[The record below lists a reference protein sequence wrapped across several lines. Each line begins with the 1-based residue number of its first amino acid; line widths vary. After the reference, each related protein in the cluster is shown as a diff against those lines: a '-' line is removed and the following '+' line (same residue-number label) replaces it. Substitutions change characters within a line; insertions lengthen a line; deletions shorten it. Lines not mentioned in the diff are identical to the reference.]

1 MADLNI
7 PNLNIKP
14 DKYIFKKKLN
24 LRRKSK
30 RRLFTESFFLFILSV
45 LLVYVNYLIPNKN
58 LLLQNLPSTFNKSFL
73 LLIDLFSYLYEI
85 FLVIFIF
92 VSSFTAL
99 ILMIGSIN
107 RLFKV
112 SKRKSKIVYKLFQI
126 GCIRPPLPES
136 ESSSSYSV
144 SSPNN
149 ANMPST
155 IDERIIDK
163 GKIEVWIPM
172 SIYSPIN

>member
-7 PNLNIKP
+7 PNLNIKS

-45 LLVYVNYLIPNKN
+45 LLVYINYLIPNKN
-58 LLLQNLPSTFNKSFL
+58 LLLKNFPSTFNKSFL

-92 VSSFTAL
+92 ASSFTAL
-99 ILMIGSIN
+99 ILIIGSFY
-107 RLFKV
+107 RLFRI
-112 SKRKSKIVYKLFQI
+112 SKRKSKKIIYK
-126 GCIRPPLPES
+126 
-136 ESSSSYSV
+136 
-144 SSPNN
+144 
-149 ANMPST
+149 
-155 IDERIIDK
+155 
-163 GKIEVWIPM
+163 
-172 SIYSPIN
+172 

>member
-7 PNLNIKP
+7 PNLNIKS

-30 RRLFTESFFLFILSV
+30 RRLFTESFFLFILSF
-45 LLVYVNYLIPNKN
+45 LLVYINYLIPNKN

-73 LLIDLFSYLYEI
+73 LFIDLFSYLYEI

-92 VSSFTAL
+92 VSSFIAL
-99 ILMIGSIN
+99 ILMVGSFN

-112 SKRKSKIVYKLFQI
+112 SKRKSKQIIYK
-126 GCIRPPLPES
+126 
-136 ESSSSYSV
+136 
-144 SSPNN
+144 
-149 ANMPST
+149 
-155 IDERIIDK
+155 
-163 GKIEVWIPM
+163 
-172 SIYSPIN
+172 

>member
-7 PNLNIKP
+7 PNLNIKS

-45 LLVYVNYLIPNKN
+45 LLVYINYLIPNKN
-58 LLLQNLPSTFNKSFL
+58 LLLQKLPSTFNKSFL
-73 LLIDLFSYLYEI
+73 LLIDLFSYLYDI
-85 FLVIFIF
+85 FLVFFIF

-99 ILMIGSIN
+99 ILMIGSFN

-112 SKRKSKIVYKLFQI
+112 SKRKSKQIVYK
-126 GCIRPPLPES
+126 
-136 ESSSSYSV
+136 
-144 SSPNN
+144 
-149 ANMPST
+149 
-155 IDERIIDK
+155 
-163 GKIEVWIPM
+163 
-172 SIYSPIN
+172 

>member
-1 MADLNI
+1 MADLKI
-7 PNLNIKP
+7 PNINMNSN
-14 DKYIFKKKLN
+14 KYIFKKKLS

-30 RRLFTESFFLFILSV
+30 RRLFTEAALLFILSL
-45 LLVYVNYLIPNKN
+45 LLVYLNYLIPNKN

-99 ILMIGSIN
+99 ILMVGSFN

-112 SKRKSKIVYKLFQI
+112 YKRKSKQIVYK
-126 GCIRPPLPES
+126 
-136 ESSSSYSV
+136 
-144 SSPNN
+144 
-149 ANMPST
+149 
-155 IDERIIDK
+155 
-163 GKIEVWIPM
+163 
-172 SIYSPIN
+172 

>member
-14 DKYIFKKKLN
+14 VKYIFKKKLN

-45 LLVYVNYLIPNKN
+45 LLVYINYLIPNKN
-58 LLLQNLPSTFNKSFL
+58 LLLQNLPSTFYKSFL

-85 FLVIFIF
+85 FLVVFIF

-99 ILMIGSIN
+99 ILMIGSFN
-107 RLFKV
+107 RLFKF
-112 SKRKSKIVYKLFQI
+112 SKRKSKQIVYK
-126 GCIRPPLPES
+126 
-136 ESSSSYSV
+136 
-144 SSPNN
+144 
-149 ANMPST
+149 
-155 IDERIIDK
+155 
-163 GKIEVWIPM
+163 
-172 SIYSPIN
+172 

>member
-45 LLVYVNYLIPNKN
+45 LLVYINYLIPNKN
-58 LLLQNLPSTFNKSFL
+58 LLLQNLPLTFNKSFL

-92 VSSFTAL
+92 VSSFVAL
-99 ILMIGSIN
+99 VLMIGSFS
-107 RLFKV
+107 RLFRIY
-112 SKRKSKIVYKLFQI
+112 KRKSKKIIYK
-126 GCIRPPLPES
+126 
-136 ESSSSYSV
+136 
-144 SSPNN
+144 
-149 ANMPST
+149 
-155 IDERIIDK
+155 
-163 GKIEVWIPM
+163 
-172 SIYSPIN
+172 

>member
-7 PNLNIKP
+7 PNLNIKS

-30 RRLFTESFFLFILSV
+30 RRLFTESFFLFILSA
-45 LLVYVNYLIPNKN
+45 LLVYINFLIPNKN

-73 LLIDLFSYLYEI
+73 LLNDLFSYLYEI

-99 ILMIGSIN
+99 ILMIGSFN

-112 SKRKSKIVYKLFQI
+112 SKRKSKQIVYK
-126 GCIRPPLPES
+126 
-136 ESSSSYSV
+136 
-144 SSPNN
+144 
-149 ANMPST
+149 
-155 IDERIIDK
+155 
-163 GKIEVWIPM
+163 
-172 SIYSPIN
+172 